1 MSTVITGA
9 TGFVGS
15 ELLKQIDQPVILSR
29 NAERARQKFADTTVK
44 AYDWD
49 SNAEPPPAEA
59 FEGADAVI
67 HLAGESVGEGR
78 WTAGKKQR
86 IRDSRVRGT
95 RHLVDRLETLETKP
109 KVLVSASAVGYY
121 GGRGD
126 EILNE
131 TAGTGN
137 DYLANVCQGW
147 EAEANRARDFGIRV
161 INVRI
166 GIVLGPGGGALKKM
180 LPPFRM
186 GAGGRLG
193 NGRQMMSWIAIDD
206 LIYAMLHALENESIS
221 GPVNAVS
228 PGAVNNAEFTH
239 ELGTVLRRPTL
250 FPMPA
255 TAARLAFGELADAL
269 LLSSQHVVPTRLLES
284 GFEFR
289 YPHLEDA
296 LRHVLGQ
303 KKAAS

>member
-1 MSTVITGA
+1 
-9 TGFVGS
+9 
-15 ELLKQIDQPVILSR
+15 
-29 NAERARQKFADTTVK
+29 
-44 AYDWD
+44 
-49 SNAEPPPAEA
+49 
-59 FEGADAVI
+59 
-67 HLAGESVGEGR
+67 
-78 WTAGKKQR
+78 
-86 IRDSRVRGT
+86 
-95 RHLVDRLETLETKP
+95 
-109 KVLVSASAVGYY
+109 
-121 GGRGD
+121 
-126 EILNE
+126 
-131 TAGTGN
+131 
-137 DYLANVCQGW
+137 
-147 EAEANRARDFGIRV
+147 
-161 INVRI
+161 
-166 GIVLGPGGGALKKM
+166 
-180 LPPFRM
+180 
-186 GAGGRLG
+186 
-193 NGRQMMSWIAIDD
+193 MMSWIAIDD